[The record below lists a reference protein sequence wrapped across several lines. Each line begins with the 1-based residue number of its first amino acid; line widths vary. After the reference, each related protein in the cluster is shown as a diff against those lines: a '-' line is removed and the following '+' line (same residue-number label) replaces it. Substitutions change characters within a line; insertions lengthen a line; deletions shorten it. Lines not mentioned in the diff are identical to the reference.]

1 MGVFFAM
8 SEDGYHFHPLNGGK
22 PWFGIEHAGALI
34 RDPFITRGPDG
45 QFHMVW
51 TWGWHRQSIG
61 YAHSADLVHWSEQRE
76 LPLMTGT
83 PGTNNTWAPET
94 YWDEA
99 KSQWLIVWS
108 STVAGRQQGN
118 RIYSARTADFR
129 TFSKPEVFFDPGYVV
144 IDATMIRTRGRYYLV
159 FKDERQE
166 PLHREIKIADGRPSR
181 ARGATSARRSPS
193 PGCSKA
199 APPATWTFGRR
210 PGIGSCCAATPAPWR
225 SVIST

>member
-1 MGVFFAM
+1 MTRWWVLLLGLGMLPAARAADPMLFVYFKEPANMGVFFAI
-8 SEDGYHFHPLNGGK
+8 SDDGYHFHPLNGGK

-51 TWGWHRQSIG
+51 TWGWHGQSIG

-76 LPLMTGT
+76 LPLMAGI

-94 YWDEA
+94 YWDEG
-99 KSQWLIVWS
+99 KSQWLIIWS

-118 RIYSARTADFR
+118 RIYSAWTADFR
-129 TFSKPEVFFDPGYVV
+129 EGPGARWCRLPALYFPEP
-144 IDATMIRTRGRYYLV
+144 
-159 FKDERQE
+159 EC
-166 PLHREIKIADGRPSR
+166 H
-181 ARGATSARRSPS
+181 SAS
-193 PGCSKA
+193 PGALSRS
-199 APPATWTFGRR
+199 APFCRQRRIGRR
-210 PGIGSCCAATPAPWR
+210 RAIRSWCAATPAPWR